1 MNEYRTPQ
9 AFKAALETRQR
20 KRAADAG
27 MPFDRV
33 AQVDLYFRF
42 LDRVLQ
48 DLDSAVVVK
57 GGVALEMRL
66 RRARTTGDIDPP
78 RAGQPGSYPR
88 ADAPGRPSR
97 SRRLPDF

>member
-20 KRAADAG
+20 KRAAAAG

-48 DLDSAVVVK
+48 DLD
-57 GGVALEMRL
+57 E
-66 RRARTTGDIDPP
+66 
-78 RAGQPGSYPR
+78 
-88 ADAPGRPSR
+88 
-97 SRRLPDF
+97 

>member
-20 KRAADAG
+20 KRAAAAG

-48 DLDSAVVVK
+48 ELDSEASRVHLASRWRERSYEGSDRHRARG
-57 GGVALEMRL
+57 GGVDA
-66 RRARTTGDIDPP
+66 AAVADDTDGIDGP
-78 RAGQPGSYPR
+78 
-88 ADAPGRPSR
+88 
-97 SRRLPDF
+97 